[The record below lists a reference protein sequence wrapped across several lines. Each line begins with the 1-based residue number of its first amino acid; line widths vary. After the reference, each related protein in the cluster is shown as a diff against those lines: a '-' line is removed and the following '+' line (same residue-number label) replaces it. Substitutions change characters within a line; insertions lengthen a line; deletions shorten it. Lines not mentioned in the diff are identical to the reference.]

1 MSGGGARH
9 ITRVPKGTGA
19 DAEAWVAAMQR
30 KYADVADAGREF
42 IEAVREHKAR
52 EAASQAP
59 AAAGEGFALPAGAH
73 LDPDTR
79 AFNIQLS
86 GRLNEYL
93 GTAGVHIRDLE
104 RYLEELREGGERY
117 ALTQW
122 AEASRR
128 KLIEHTQ
135 KRLAEAREA
144 YAHLQQRAN
153 VVVHGLHDAGVQP
166 QYTTPFDRRPRPTAA
181 PPAGMHPIHPVL
193 WGAGYRPRDVQ
204 RARYRHGF
212 GRPGHDPGD
221 PVAPPDI
228 ETLGERIARRAQE
241 ARDPRPL
248 APRAPYPEEA
258 RADDLIADPDEWE
271 LFPKGMGFLRAYP
284 RYRPPPEREPQFQAQ
299 PQPMVPQAA
308 PQAAPQAPAAP
319 PAHLTGDPR
328 RAGDFADEGERRR
341 AVMEELTRQRDED
354 VALAVWGAFGNYL
367 QNHLGQTVD
376 AILQRMLA
384 GGETLG
390 TAVRRQLDILEER
403 VENIPQGDP
412 RIRPPPDMAA
422 GSVERALEDL
432 KVAGAQLGI
441 GSAPAGA
448 PLPIGARSRR
458 GGRAVSSYARL
469 RQDHQTRLNR
479 VEAHLKKLEGLRLRI
494 LSNQSQFQKRL
505 AVSQKQLNDI
515 DGLIRASEREAAMLN
530 QRLKEIGGPLPAGE
544 RFDVAGGD
552 YGDDGGYDV
561 GLGASLLDDEEEE
574 IASGVDEDRAVAGA
588 LLGGRRRGGAMEVAL
603 PSGGDARED
612 DYGYGDEYGD
622 GDDYGDDYGAPEAM
636 PAEGIVDW
644 FKKRRGKRQA
654 RQGLGAVEDVH
665 HGQREGK
672 RQEKRQ
678 VRKQTKQRT
687 GALSKQIRELRKKR
701 SAEAKRGRK
710 QVRALSKEERELR
723 QRERTA
729 RRLRR
734 GVSAAG
740 SNLSEHLVSIGAA
753 YRSAGRGDDEDDCD
767 SAEAGADPQVVE
779 AKVDHHAAHATAHLF
794 DVLGDEEGDEEEEGG
809 DEYAAAGGALS
820 PVTKY
825 VQAWADAA
833 RAHIGD
839 KAAFDAPT
847 AEESRDAL
855 EDYAEEI
862 GARLE
867 GAGEGAGEE
876 VQEAWRALHQE
887 NRQLLDEMAEEGD
900 RAAPVV
906 DEEDVEDNEI

>member
-42 IEAVREHKAR
+42 IAAVREHKAR
-52 EAASQAP
+52 EAAPSAAP

-86 GRLNEYL
+86 GRLTEYL
-93 GTAGVHIRDLE
+93 GTAEVHIRDLE

-122 AEASRR
+122 AEAARR

-153 VVVHGLHDAGVQP
+153 VVVDGLHAAGVHP
-166 QYTTPFDRRPRPTAA
+166 QYTNPFDRRPRPTAA

-193 WGAGYRPRDVQ
+193 WGPGYRPRDVQ

-258 RADDLIADPDEWE
+258 RADDLIADPGEWE
-271 LFPKGMGFLRAYP
+271 LFPKGMGFLRAHP
-284 RYRPPPEREPQFQAQ
+284 RYRPPEEREAQVQVRPAPRAQ
-299 PQPMVPQAA
+299 PPAQPLQGGPPQ
-308 PQAAPQAPAAP
+308 QAPA
-319 PAHLTGDPR
+319 HLVGDPR
-328 RAGDFADEGERRR
+328 LAGDFADEGERRR
-341 AVMEELTRQRDED
+341 AIMEEIARQREDD
-354 VALAVWGAFGNYL
+354 VALAVWNDFGNYL

-376 AILQRMLA
+376 AIAQRMLA

-403 VENIPQGDP
+403 VENIPAGDP

-441 GSAPAGA
+441 GTGGEHANG

-458 GGRAVSSYARL
+458 GGRAVASYARL
-469 RQDHQTRLNR
+469 RQDHQARLNR

-515 DGLIRASEREAAMLN
+515 DGLIKASEREAAMLN
-530 QRLKEIGGPLPAGE
+530 QRLQEIGGALPAGE
-544 RFDVAGGD
+544 RFGVEGGEYD
-552 YGDDGGYDV
+552 EYELDLGD
-561 GLGASLLDDEEEE
+561 SLLDEG

-612 DYGYGDEYGD
+612 DYGYGDEYEYGD
-622 GDDYGDDYGAPEAM
+622 GYGDEYGAPEAM

-723 QRERTA
+723 QRERAA

-740 SNLSEHLVSIGAA
+740 SNLSEHLVAIGAA
-753 YRSAGRGDDEDDCD
+753 YRSAAQGGGGDDDDYD
-767 SAEAGADPQVVE
+767 NAEAGADPQVVE

-794 DVLGDEEGDEEEEGG
+794 DVLGDEGEDGDGEEGS
-809 DEYAAAGGALS
+809 DEYAAVGGALS

-876 VQEAWRALHQE
+876 VHEAWRALHQE

-906 DEEDVEDNEI
+906 DEEEEDNEI